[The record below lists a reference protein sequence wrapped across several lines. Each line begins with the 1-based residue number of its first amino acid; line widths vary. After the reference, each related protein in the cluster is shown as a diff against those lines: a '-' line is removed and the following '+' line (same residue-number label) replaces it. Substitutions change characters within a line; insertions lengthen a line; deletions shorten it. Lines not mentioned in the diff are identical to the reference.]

1 LHELMRICYSL
12 NAILQLHFA
21 QEEELYHAAV

>member
-1 LHELMRICYSL
+1 MRICYSL